1 MWHNLLEQDPKM
13 NLMSAERE
21 AKGMIAGRIEASQ
34 RILLDIIEVRFP
46 RLAESAKQPVKR
58 VRRCE
63 KLIQLLKQIA
73 VAPDEVAARR
83 ILGLYSSST
92 RPIRK
97 R

>member
-13 NLMSAERE
+13 NLMRAERE
-21 AKGMIAGRIEASQ
+21 AKGMIVGRIEASQ
-34 RILLDIIEVRFP
+34 RILLGIIEVRFL

-58 VRRCE
+58 VRRYE

-73 VAPDEVAARR
+73 VAPDEVDACR
-83 ILGLYSSST
+83 ILRLYSSST